1 MDNIKDDKYYINKI
15 IEDLSFMIE
24 HTKGLSQQEFE
35 ENAVLVDSVMFRLIQ
50 VAENSE
56 KLTAA
61 FKEEHKDI
69 PWKNIKGM
77 RNRIVHDY
85 GEVDNT
91 IVYQTINESIPE
103 LYEKIEK
110 LLESK

>member
-77 RNRIVHDY
+77 RNKIVHNY
-85 GEVDNT
+85 GVVDLT
-91 IVYQTINESIPE
+91 TVYQTVIESVPE
-103 LYEKIEK
+103 LHDILIK
-110 LLESK
+110 LI